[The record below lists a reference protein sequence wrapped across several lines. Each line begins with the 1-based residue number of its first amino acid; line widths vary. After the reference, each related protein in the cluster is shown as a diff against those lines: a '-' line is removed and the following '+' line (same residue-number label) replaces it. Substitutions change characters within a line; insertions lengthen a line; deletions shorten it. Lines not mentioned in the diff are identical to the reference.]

1 MLMFIVMVILPLSI
15 VGGHMTVQAIN
26 AEEDIHRLNYGVL
39 FQKQP
44 SLYLSRE
51 YWLHTFEVELPSNIS
66 IQSIPSCTAAVSTC
80 YLFNSIIFHVNVLKE
95 NTMTFTHRTL
105 MEIFDMVP
113 ETNLNPQKRKSRALL
128 PFIGSLSKSFF
139 GTATMDDVNLLA
151 NHINKLIKRDRQM
164 SHALEQHGSHIS
176 SFMKVVSHRFDKLKE
191 GMNLNHILANQI
203 LSSNKQFE
211 ILMANLSMVAFE
223 QISKANEIQV
233 QLVNTLS
240 SIQSLINGK
249 ITPHLIPEH
258 VLKKTINGILDIL
271 QRDYPKFHLLQNKP
285 SMYYQNAK
293 FFFTRHHSRL
303 YITMKFPI
311 SSFSSA
317 LTLYQILSFPHP
329 ISQKNTTKASQ
340 ILDLPTYVAITANH
354 RHYTTFNYE
363 TLYNCE
369 FDRYI
374 TCDVSLPIQT
384 IKTSSCIFALL
395 HDNKSVIFDQC
406 NFRLLPEL
414 TKPNIFELSPASIL
428 LTNAK
433 EVTLKCPNKTSTLPG
448 CQFCIQNIPCSCTL
462 QTSTITYHPRLVNC
476 QEKLPES
483 TRLYPINLAL
493 LHAFF
498 GFDKVK
504 SYFGN
509 TYFKTAIN
517 ISIPNFKFYNH
528 KFNSILASDIKDHLN
543 LKKIAKSA
551 KKDETIFQNLAEPLL
566 DGQITLDSNWPDT
579 NGYLAIA
586 SITIGG
592 ISFIGFV
599 YMFLQFRSLRTS
611 LLILQQVYNVHSKS
625 TVPSFLFEA
634 VTQTTTQSFLDSAIL
649 KEFTWVHGSLIV
661 GVLILILLICVLV
674 CLFKHKSHNTT
685 IMLEITSG
693 GSCATIPVTSFPLC
707 PSYWDIQPPVTIQNV
722 QICNFPFGKL
732 SVEWPGFKVINKL
745 TKQSLTVKTCFKV
758 GLFNYFKIRRIIN
771 QPYCA
776 YILIVH
782 QGLAT
787 PLQEN
792 QEPLIPKIPQYQE
805 FQNNLYPNLEPYL

>member
-1 MLMFIVMVILPLSI
+1 MVILPLSI
-15 VGGHMTVQAIN
+15 VGGHMTVQASN

-66 IQSIPSCTAAVSTC
+66 IQSIPSCTSAVSTC

-113 ETNLNPQKRKSRALL
+113 ETDLNLQKRKSRALL
-128 PFIGSLSKSFF
+128 PFIGSLIKSFF
-139 GTATMDDVNLLA
+139 GTATMDYVNLLA
-151 NHINKLIKRDRQM
+151 NHINKLVKRDRQM

-176 SFMKVVSHRFDKLKE
+176 SFMKVVNHRFDMLKE
-191 GMNLNHILANQI
+191 GMQLNHELINQL
-203 LSSNKQFE
+203 LSSGKNFE
-211 ILMANLSMVAFE
+211 ILMTNMSMVAFK

-240 SIQSLINGK
+240 SIQSRINGK

-258 VLKKTINGILDIL
+258 VLKKTINGIFNIL
-271 QRDYPKFHLLQNKP
+271 QKDYPQFHLFQNKP

-293 FFFTRHHSRL
+293 FFFKRHHSRL

-317 LTLYQILSFPHP
+317 LTLYKILSFPHP
-329 ISQKNTTKASQ
+329 ISQKNITKATH
-340 ILDLPTYVAITANH
+340 ILDLPNYIAITTN
-354 RHYTTFNYE
+354 RRNFKTFNYE
-363 TLYNCE
+363 TLYNC
-369 FDRYI
+369 
-374 TCDVSLPIQT
+374 DVER
-384 IKTSSCIFALL
+384 F
-395 HDNKSVIFDQC
+395 
-406 NFRLLPEL
+406 LPEL

-433 EVTLKCPNKTSTLPG
+433 E
-448 CQFCIQNIPCSCTL
+448 
-462 QTSTITYHPRLVNC
+462 
-476 QEKLPES
+476 
-483 TRLYPINLAL
+483 
-493 LHAFF
+493 
-498 GFDKVK
+498 
-504 SYFGN
+504 
-509 TYFKTAIN
+509 
-517 ISIPNFKFYNH
+517 
-528 KFNSILASDIKDHLN
+528 
-543 LKKIAKSA
+543 KIAKSA
-551 KKDETIFQNLAEPLL
+551 KKDEIIFQNLAESLL

-579 NGYLAIA
+579 NGYIGIA

-592 ISFIGFV
+592 ISFI
-599 YMFLQFRSLRTS
+599 
-611 LLILQQVYNVHSKS
+611 
-625 TVPSFLFEA
+625 
-634 VTQTTTQSFLDSAIL
+634 
-649 KEFTWVHGSLIV
+649 
-661 GVLILILLICVLV
+661 V

-693 GSCATIPVTSFPLC
+693 GSRATIPVTSFPLC
-707 PSYWDIQPPVTIQNV
+707 PSYWDIQPQVTIQNV

-745 TKQSLTVKTCFKV
+745 TKQSLIVKTCFKV
-758 GLFNYFKIRRIIN
+758 GLFNYFKARRIIN

-792 QEPLIPKIPQYQE
+792 QEPSIPKITQYHE